1 MIHRHNYRTILNH
14 PLPMN
19 YSKTKKQSA
28 NQAREMVP
36 EPVINVHVGALKRRS
51 DGNVE
56 AVLFESGN
64 DLVDDSFDCQM
75 RRIDDV
81 RILRDDER

>member
-1 MIHRHNYRTILNH
+1 MVHRENYRTILNH
-14 PLPMN
+14 PLPVN

-28 NQAREMVP
+28 SESREMVP
-36 EPVINVHVGALKRRS
+36 KPVVKIHGWASKRRS

-56 AVLFESGN
+56 AVLFESSN
-64 DLVDDSFDCQM
+64 DLVDDFFDCQM
-75 RRIDDV
+75 RRVDDV

>member
-1 MIHRHNYRTILNH
+1 LNH

-28 NQAREMVP
+28 DQAREMVP
-36 EPVINVHVGALKRRS
+36 KPVVNVHGLKRWTGRS
-51 DGNVE
+51 VGNLE

-64 DLVDDSFDCQM
+64 DLIDDSFDRQM

>member
-1 MIHRHNYRTILNH
+1 
-14 PLPMN
+14 MN
-19 YSKTKKQSA
+19 YSTTKEQSA

-36 EPVINVHVGALKRRS
+36 EPVVGVHLTSKRLS
-51 DGNVE
+51 DLAICFHTIVKSLNPQTH
-56 AVLFESGN
+56 LFKTGN